1 MTAAADTPAT
11 TNTPNRI
18 WDVIIVGQGLAG
30 TTLAWQLLHAGAS
43 VLVIDEEAPVTTS
56 KIAAGLI
63 TPITGQRL
71 ALSWRVDDML
81 PAARAFYARVEAT
94 IGQKVFHDRTA
105 VRLFKSDIERDLWMK
120 RKELPAFQAH
130 LTDPQPSNLLDPS
143 IGDASGGGFHMQT
156 AQLDVA
162 GYLAASRAHFN
173 YEAMVLDWH
182 RDVQLSEAASIA
194 GGYRARHIISCEG
207 FAATR
212 NPYFSWVPFKGAKGD
227 ILTVRFHRPVPP
239 QCLHRGIWVVPT
251 SEPGV
256 FRVGATYDWR
266 TLDQVPS
273 ISGRAEIEDRLAAFF
288 QVPYTVID
296 HKAAIRPIIRESKA
310 LMGLHPLHNRL
321 GFFNGLGSKGSLH
334 APWFA
339 GCFAAHLV
347 NGAPLPPAFDLRRRV
362 DPL

>member
-1 MTAAADTPAT
+1 MTLAASAARDLLPG
-11 TNTPNRI
+11 I
-18 WDVIIVGQGLAG
+18 WDYIIVGQGLAG
-30 TTLAWQLLHAGAS
+30 TTLAWQLLDAGCS
-43 VLVIDEEAPVTTS
+43 VLVIDAEHPITTS

-71 ALSWRVDDML
+71 ALSWRVDEML
-81 PAARAFYARVEAT
+81 PAARTFFARVEAKT
-94 IGQKVFHDRTA
+94 QQSFFHDRTA
-105 VRLFKSDIERDLWMK
+105 VRLFKSDLERVLWTK
-120 RKELPAFQAH
+120 RKNFATFQAH
-130 LTDPQPSNLLDPS
+130 LVDPQPDDLLDAAL
-143 IGDASGGGFHMQT
+143 GDASGGGFHMKT

-173 YEAMVLDWH
+173 YESHALDWR
-182 RDVQLSEAASIA
+182 RDVDLTGDVVSA
-194 GGYRARHIISCEG
+194 GPHRARRIISCEG

-227 ILTVRFHRPVPP
+227 ILTVRFDRPVPP

-251 SEPGV
+251 SDPQV

-273 ISGRAEIEDRLAAFF
+273 VDGRAEIESRLTAFF
-288 QVPYTVID
+288 RVPYTVIS
-296 HKAAIRPIIRESKA
+296 HQAAVRPIIRESKA
-310 LMGLHPLHNRL
+310 VMGLHPVHQQL

-339 GCFAAHLV
+339 GCFAGHLV
-347 NGAPLPPAFDLRRRV
+347 HGAPLPPAFDVRKHIYATG
-362 DPL
+362 